1 MKKHGLILLFIVIL
15 YYSGAFVFYQFFLPY
30 SVEEG
35 ELVLNTMN
43 QRLEIDFHDPE
54 ISHRELLV
62 KIRHNSGS
70 PVEIIYT
77 RCSDDVTEVLT
88 QGSLEVKHNFAGNIV
103 ITLLD
108 ENSSAELSYTI
119 IDRVSFLIPKSATKA
134 CTAMP
139 GIVYGIN
146 LTIIL
151 SFLLGISGIAYI
163 LLFKR
168 EEFMLNLKKL

>member
-1 MKKHGLILLFIVIL
+1 M
-15 YYSGAFVFYQFFLPY
+15 
-30 SVEEG
+30 
-35 ELVLNTMN
+35 LNTMN
-43 QRLEIDFHDPE
+43 QRLEIDYHDPD
-54 ISHRELLV
+54 ISYRELLV
-62 KIRHNSGS
+62 KIKHISGGS
-70 PVEIIYT
+70 VEIIYMQ
-77 RCSDDVTEVLT
+77 CSDDVREVLT
-88 QGSLEVKHNFAGNIV
+88 RGSLEIKHNFAGNIV
-103 ITLLD
+103 ITLIQK
-108 ENSSAELSYTI
+108 NSSAELTYTI

-168 EEFMLNLKKL
+168 EEFILNLRKL